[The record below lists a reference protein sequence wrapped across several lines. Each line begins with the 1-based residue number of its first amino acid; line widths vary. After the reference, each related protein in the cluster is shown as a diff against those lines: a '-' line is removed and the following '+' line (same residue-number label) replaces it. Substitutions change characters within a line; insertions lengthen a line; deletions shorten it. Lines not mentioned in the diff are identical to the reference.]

1 MDRVQD
7 TQQRCMR
14 NTSPTNKR
22 AKAGRIAN
30 LAWLRSGAE
39 VLDDI
44 EAPAGSS
51 EDHANENRPN
61 SSPASTSSDSQL
73 PPPLN
78 TEAEWYKGLGD
89 DDEAQ
94 YKRQK
99 LLGQQRLCVLI
110 EHTLHGQVQIVEL
123 LTKLARD
130 GARNYRSE
138 AAKLTAAELLIHW
151 SGLNKPYTSNNIK
164 DLDKCYDYDVG
175 HAMLEDDKYRVGL
188 TGTDP
193 FGCED
198 YRKILYAT
206 FPLSRTDLA
215 RLSNPA
221 QRFFPHNSI
230 HHMTP
235 HMIAF
240 ADAKIRSM
248 LKGEA
253 SRPKQASDEEI
264 TTMGEM
270 VQGLQDGTLDSQYV
284 VPRMSLEPFTPA
296 GQML

>member
-1 MDRVQD
+1 MSKYNSEEGCPSCGEGGVS
-7 TQQRCMR
+7 TLGGI
-14 NTSPTNKR
+14 S
-22 AKAGRIAN
+22 
-30 LAWLRSGAE
+30 
-39 VLDDI
+39 
-44 EAPAGSS
+44 EA
-51 EDHANENRPN
+51 
-61 SSPASTSSDSQL
+61 
-73 PPPLN
+73 
-78 TEAEWYKGLGD
+78 
-89 DDEAQ
+89 
-94 YKRQK
+94 
-99 LLGQQRLCVLI
+99 
-110 EHTLHGQVQIVEL
+110 
-123 LTKLARD
+123 ARD

-175 HAMLEDDKYRVGL
+175 HAMLEDDKYKVGL

-230 HHMTP
+230 RHMTP

-248 LKGEA
+248 LKGGLLGQNRLVMKRSPQWGRWYKVYRMANLTA
-253 SRPKQASDEEI
+253 S
-264 TTMGEM
+264 M
-270 VQGLQDGTLDSQYV
+270 
-284 VPRMSLEPFTPA
+284 
-296 GQML
+296 

>member
-1 MDRVQD
+1 MIARQA
-7 TQQRCMR
+7 QFQHAQLHC
-14 NTSPTNKR
+14 
-22 AKAGRIAN
+22 ARI
-30 LAWLRSGAE
+30 
-39 VLDDI
+39 
-44 EAPAGSS
+44 S

-89 DDEAQ
+89 DDEGQ

-110 EHTLHGQVQIVEL
+110 ERTLHGQVQIVEL
-123 LTKLARD
+123 LTKLTSSGQAGSSLDEGFDKEVLKGIRADTAAFMQHHMREHGFETNINVYHEAILNVLAKDTIGEARKEQTKFQQTRQAARD

-230 HHMTP
+230 RHMTP

-240 ADAKIRSM
+240 ADAKVLANSM
-248 LKGEA
+248 
-253 SRPKQASDEEI
+253 
-264 TTMGEM
+264 TM
-270 VQGLQDGTLDSQYV
+270 
-284 VPRMSLEPFTPA
+284 
-296 GQML
+296 